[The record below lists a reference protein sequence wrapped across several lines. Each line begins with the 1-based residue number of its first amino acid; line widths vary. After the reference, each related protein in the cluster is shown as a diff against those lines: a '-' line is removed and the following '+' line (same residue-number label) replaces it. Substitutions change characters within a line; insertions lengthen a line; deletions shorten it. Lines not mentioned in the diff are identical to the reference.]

1 MVQVIAAAAIGA
13 VAWVGYNAFKK
24 HMAEERRKEKLDAA
38 SRESATKLEL
48 DPETGRYKP
57 RQSD

>member
-24 HMAEERRKEKLDAA
+24 HMAEERRKTEVFYRMPTTRGNWL
-38 SRESATKLEL
+38 
-48 DPETGRYKP
+48 
-57 RQSD
+57 